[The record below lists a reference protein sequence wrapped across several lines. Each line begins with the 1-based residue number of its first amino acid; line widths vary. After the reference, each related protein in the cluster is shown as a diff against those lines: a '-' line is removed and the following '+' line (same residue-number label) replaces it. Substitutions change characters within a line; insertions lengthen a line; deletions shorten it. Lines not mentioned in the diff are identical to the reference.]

1 MKKKVTISILSLLS
15 IILLGGCQLVK
26 ENKKQEISYDEIVK
40 DGKINVQKAKEAG
53 YVSLEE
59 KEKLGYYTVDVSG
72 NKKVQK
78 QALEQENDIFKNIKP
93 IIEVNIS
100 REVKL
105 LGIASPFPY
114 PTINVEYVTVDEPV
128 VSSHVSLG
136 LEYSSYFNKG
146 GIKDVSG
153 GEELGSQ
160 WQSNTVGSLYGYV
173 YEDQLEVFK
182 EHFLKK
188 HPEYQE
194 DANKSSEISALR
206 LNMFTIYP
214 SSVYGN
220 ENIQKQKE
228 IINNI
233 YTQYKQNKIRT
244 KDEWKTLFN
253 ENKLTYTLSFR
264 CTLKE
269 ESSLPTKKMT
279 EDIFNEMES
288 SSYLSNFN
296 DFRVIVRSNMQ
307 ATNENGPLHSELKFI
322 DAYPKEDKK

>member
-1 MKKKVTISILSLLS
+1 MKKKTIISLLGLLS
-15 IILLGGCQLVK
+15 ITLLGGCQLVK
-26 ENKKQEISYDEIVK
+26 ESEKKQISYDEIVK
-40 DGKINVQKAKEAG
+40 DGKIDVEKAKEAG

-59 KEKLGYYTVDVSG
+59 KEKLGYYTLEVSS
-72 NKKVQK
+72 NKEVQK
-78 QALEQENDIFKNIKP
+78 QAMEQENDIFKNIKP
-93 IIEVNIS
+93 LIEENVG

-128 VSSHVSLG
+128 VSSRVSLG
-136 LEYSSYFNKG
+136 LEDSSYFNKG
-146 GIKDVSG
+146 GVKDVSG

-160 WQSNTVGSLYGYV
+160 WQSNTIGSLYGYI
-173 YEDQLEVFK
+173 YEDQLNLFK
-182 EHFLKK
+182 EHFLKN

-228 IINNI
+228 TINNI
-233 YTQYKQNKIRT
+233 YSLYKQNKSRT
-244 KDEWKTLFN
+244 KEEWRTIFH

-264 CTLKE
+264 CTLTE
-269 ESSLPTKKMT
+269 ESSLPTKKMA

-322 DAYPKEDKK
+322 DTYPKGDKK